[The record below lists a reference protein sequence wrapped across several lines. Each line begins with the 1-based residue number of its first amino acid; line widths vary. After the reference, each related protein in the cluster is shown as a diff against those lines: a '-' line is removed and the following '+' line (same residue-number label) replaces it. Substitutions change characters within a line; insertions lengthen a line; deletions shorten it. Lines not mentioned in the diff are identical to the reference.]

1 MEKATKAGDDSSATA
16 VSVEKPPIIIVFT
29 SEQQKA
35 LQGTLLE
42 GSRGISLL
50 ERGGLLVAEQL
61 A

>member
-1 MEKATKAGDDSSATA
+1 MEKATKAGEYSSAQV

-29 SEQQKA
+29 SEQRTA

-42 GSRGISLL
+42 GSRGVSLV
-50 ERGGLLVAEQL
+50 ERGDLLVAEQL

>member
-1 MEKATKAGDDSSATA
+1 MDKATEAADYGGAQA
-16 VSVEKPPIIIVFT
+16 VSVEKPPIIIVF
-29 SEQQKA
+29 SAEQQEA

-50 ERGGLLVAEQL
+50 ERGGILVAEQL